1 MKKTEATVAISRSC
15 SKRVVL
21 DVVFQIFCILIGLV
35 IMFPLIYAF
44 FISFMGAE
52 QIFSITAGLI
62 PERWTLENYADAF
75 AMAPFFKFMCN
86 SIFVSLIASL
96 VRILTASLAA
106 FAFAFLDF
114 PGKKI
119 LFYMVIAT
127 FLIPGDVTIAANYR
141 TVASLH
147 LINTYSG
154 IMAIYLVNGMNIFM
168 IRQSFKTFSV
178 EIKDASYVDGC
189 SNFRFF
195 WSILLPS
202 SYQILITVFITSF
215 MGVWNSYL
223 WPLMVTN
230 KTEMRTV
237 QVGITMLNFAD
248 GNPYGPIMAASMIVI
263 IPSLILFLFFRRQI
277 VEGMMSGGVKG

>member
-1 MKKTEATVAISRSC
+1 
-15 SKRVVL
+15 
-21 DVVFQIFCILIGLV
+21 
-35 IMFPLIYAF
+35 MFPLIYAF

-52 QIFSITAGLI
+52 QIFSMTAGLI
-62 PERWTLENYADAF
+62 PERWTMENYQAAF
-75 AMAPFFKFMCN
+75 ATAPFFRFMFN
-86 SIFVSLIASL
+86 SFLVSFISSMIRIF
-96 VRILTASLAA
+96 TASLAA

-127 FLIPGDVTIAANYR
+127 FLIPGDVTLAANYR
-141 TVASLH
+141 TIANLH
-147 LINTYSG
+147 LINKYSG
-154 IMAIYLVNGMNIFM
+154 IMSIYLVNGMNIFM
-168 IRQSFKTFSV
+168 IRQSFKSFSS
-178 EIKDASYVDGC
+178 EIRDASYVDGC

-195 WSILLPS
+195 WNILIPS
-202 SYQILITVFITSF
+202 NYQILITVFITSF

-230 KTEMRTV
+230 KTSMRTV

-248 GNPYGPIMAASMIVI
+248 GNPYGPIMAASIVVI
-263 IPSLILFLFFRRQI
+263 IPSFILFLIFRRQI